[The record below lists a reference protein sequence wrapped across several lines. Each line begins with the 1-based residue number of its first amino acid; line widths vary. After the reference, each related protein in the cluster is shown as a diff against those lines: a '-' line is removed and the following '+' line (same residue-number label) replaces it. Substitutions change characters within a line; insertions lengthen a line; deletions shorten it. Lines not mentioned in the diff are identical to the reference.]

1 MATRVLVKE
10 GELIRLNL
18 QLSDGEDALPLIV
31 KAFLKDHEGQLLQ
44 DDPIELFHVGLGLFK
59 NATVIMP
66 DVPEVTAQYLV
77 YENDGTTL
85 APYSVDIDI
94 FTKFVPTIVQDV
106 NVEALISKFTTESMV
121 VSVGEDEQ
129 IVVEMEEN

>member
-10 GELIRLNL
+10 GEPIRLNL
-18 QLSDGEDALPLIV
+18 QLNDGEEFLPLQV
-31 KAFLKDHEGQLLQ
+31 KAFLKDHEGQLLF

-66 DVPEVTAQYLV
+66 DIPEVTAQYLV
-77 YENDGTTL
+77 YEDDGVTL

-94 FTKFVPTIVQDV
+94 FSKFEPAIVQNV
-106 NVEALISKFTTESMV
+106 NVEALISKFSTESMALV
-121 VSVGEDEQ
+121 IGEDEQ
-129 IVVEMEEN
+129 MVVEMEEN